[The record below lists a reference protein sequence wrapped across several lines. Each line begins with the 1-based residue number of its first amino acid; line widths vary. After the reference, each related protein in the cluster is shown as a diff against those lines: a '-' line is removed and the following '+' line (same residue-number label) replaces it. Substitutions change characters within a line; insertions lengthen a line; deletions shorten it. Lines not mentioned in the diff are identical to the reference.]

1 MRRFATISISA
12 LMLAGCQ
19 STGSPRVGP
28 VVAFNAQEAAFIN
41 KVGSARIDGQAF
53 LVLPGGASR
62 MAAGETVRLIP
73 ATAYARARIN
83 HLYKGRKFV
92 RAADIPNI
100 PAPAQYVENTR
111 STTANSGGR
120 FQFDGVAPGSYFV
133 VTQKIYRP
141 EGSLTPQGGAMY
153 ESVTIKGSET
163 AKLVV
168 VGR

>member
-1 MRRFATISISA
+1 MRRIASA
-12 LMLAGCQ
+12 AACALLLAGCQ
-19 STGSPRVGP
+19 STGAPRPGIT
-28 VVAFNAQEAAFIN
+28 VAFSAQEAAFIH

-53 LVLPGGASR
+53 LVLPGGQSR
-62 MAAGETVRLIP
+62 PAAGETVRLIP
-73 ATAYARARIN
+73 ATAYARARIA
-83 HLYKGRKFV
+83 HLYKGQKFV

-120 FQFDGVAPGSYFV
+120 FQFDEVAPGSYFV

-141 EGSLTPQGGAMY
+141 EGALTPQGGAMY
-153 ESVTIKGSET
+153 ENVTIKGSET